1 MARFMSDQ
9 VHNSF
14 FLRVFSRG
22 KVSPCLQLGHFVF
35 DLTDAARLLFY
46 PDYNATALGPGSALV
61 RSAPV
66 AIWFRPG
73 VANVRGA
80 RVMLPVFEA
89 NNKVG
94 YSW

>member
-1 MARFMSDQ
+1 MAQLMSDQ
-9 VHNSF
+9 VHNGF

-22 KVSPCLQLGHFVF
+22 KVSPCPHLGHFVF
-35 DLTDAARLLFY
+35 NLTDAARLLFY
-46 PDYNATALGPGSALV
+46 PDHNATALGPGSVLV

-66 AIWFRPG
+66 AIRLRPG

-89 NNKVG
+89 NNEVG